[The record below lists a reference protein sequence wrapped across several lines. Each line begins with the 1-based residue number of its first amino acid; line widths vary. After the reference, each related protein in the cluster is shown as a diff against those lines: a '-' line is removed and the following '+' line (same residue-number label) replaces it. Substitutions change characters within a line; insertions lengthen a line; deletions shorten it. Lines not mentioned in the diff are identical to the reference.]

1 MEGGAFWALF
11 DKFKQKLMCLEK
23 KGSANFKYSK
33 HLSICHKSDKTNEPF
48 LRKMPNRGIDGQTV
62 RQTDRQADGWTER
75 QRDGQTEQWTERQ
88 TDNGYFVG
96 PSI

>member
-1 MEGGAFWALF
+1 
-11 DKFKQKLMCLEK
+11 
-23 KGSANFKYSK
+23 
-33 HLSICHKSDKTNEPF
+33 
-48 LRKMPNRGIDGQTV
+48 MPNIGIDGQTV